1 MKIFLYCTSLLLSI
15 MPTGNTFSMQEKT
28 ALDKVIALHDEY
40 RCGSFFWLV
49 TQPKLNNFELIHNN
63 RHYSGINERDANG
76 NTPLHLL
83 VRRPDATRRQVKAM
97 IKIGADPTICN
108 NTKIGPD
115 GYIYEG
121 NNVYKYGIQHIQ
133 SPIQHFDH
141 IYYGNKDVMWYIFQN
156 ILYKKTSIAA
166 KQQKENKAYPQQ

>member
-1 MKIFLYCTSLLLSI
+1 
-15 MPTGNTFSMQEKT
+15 MPTGNTFSMQEKPI
-28 ALDKVIALHDEY
+28 LNRVIALRNAYPCH
-40 RCGSFFWLV
+40 SFHWLV

-63 RHYSGINERDANG
+63 HHYSGINERDDNG

-83 VRRPDATRRQVKAM
+83 VCRPDATRKQVRAM
-97 IKIGADPTICN
+97 IKKGADPTMCN
-108 NTKIGPD
+108 STKIGSD
-115 GYIYEG
+115 GHILVG
-121 NNVYKYGIQHIQ
+121 DNVYKYGIQHIQ

-141 IYYGNKDVMWYIFQN
+141 IYYGNKDVMRYIFQN